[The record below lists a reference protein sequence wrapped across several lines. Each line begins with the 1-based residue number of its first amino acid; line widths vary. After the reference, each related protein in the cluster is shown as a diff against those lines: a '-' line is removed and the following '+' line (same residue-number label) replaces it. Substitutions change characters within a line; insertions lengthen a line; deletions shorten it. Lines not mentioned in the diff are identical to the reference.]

1 MMHHGLPHSVLLDQ
15 GTQFTS
21 AFTKSLYKAL
31 GIRMSTS
38 TAHHP
43 QSDGQ
48 TERANQELEQYCKG
62 TYPSDPS
69 DPPSPIPSASATSVY
84 TSSSYYSF
92 TFISLFI
99 LMFTLRSDP
108 PSDPIVFMHSSSV
121 SYSFI
126 VRYLFILFPEPSTAC
141 PRVGTVYIQLL
152 NTCYRFP
159 QINSLWTPLTGQ
171 FPLLL

>member
-99 LMFTLRSDP
+99 TYSHPPIGPYHIRIFTLRFIFNYRTISIYII
-108 PSDPIVFMHSSSV
+108 SRTF
-121 SYSFI
+121 YS
-126 VRYLFILFPEPSTAC
+126 LP
-141 PRVGTVYIQLL
+141 
-152 NTCYRFP
+152 
-159 QINSLWTPLTGQ
+159 
-171 FPLLL
+171 

>member
-1 MMHHGLPHSVLLDQ
+1 
-15 GTQFTS
+15 
-21 AFTKSLYKAL
+21 
-31 GIRMSTS
+31 MSTS

-99 LMFTLRSDP
+99 TYSHPPIGPSVEPSGFH
-108 PSDPIVFMHSSSV
+108 PSDPITFV
-121 SYSFI
+121 YSPSGLYSII
-126 VRYLFILFPEPSTAC
+126 VQYLFILFPEPSTAC
-141 PRVGTVYIQLL
+141 PRVRLVYIRLL
-152 NTCYRFP
+152 NTCYGFP
-159 QINSLWTPLTGQ
+159 QINSLWIPLTGQ
-171 FPLLL
+171 FPFP